1 MLLGFLR
8 ELFSGNLD
16 TVYLAAFLPIVA
28 GVLLSISAHECAHGL
43 AAYWQGDTYAK
54 NTGRLTLNPFK
65 HLDPLGTALLLL
77 VGFGWAKPVPVVPS
91 NFKHG
96 KTSMLCVAFAGV
108 VCNIFIAF
116 LLMNLLYFFIFIC
129 GLDLSAFWAKVLY
142 VAFNNIIFVNISL
155 AVFNL
160 IPVPPLDGYRVV
172 KAIFA
177 NMRNQHFFYTVERYS
192 TYIGLAVLLIISQTG
207 VLDICS
213 YGVSDLLSSLC
224 RLIYGAYGGTAM

>member
-1 MLLGFLR
+1 M
-8 ELFSGNLD
+8 
-16 TVYLAAFLPIVA
+16 
-28 GVLLSISAHECAHGL
+28 
-43 AAYWQGDTYAK
+43 
-54 NTGRLTLNPFK
+54 
-65 HLDPLGTALLLL
+65 
-77 VGFGWAKPVPVVPS
+77 
-91 NFKHG
+91 
-96 KTSMLCVAFAGV
+96 
-108 VCNIFIAF
+108 
-116 LLMNLLYFFIFIC
+116 
-129 GLDLSAFWAKVLY
+129 
-142 VAFNNIIFVNISL
+142 
-155 AVFNL
+155 